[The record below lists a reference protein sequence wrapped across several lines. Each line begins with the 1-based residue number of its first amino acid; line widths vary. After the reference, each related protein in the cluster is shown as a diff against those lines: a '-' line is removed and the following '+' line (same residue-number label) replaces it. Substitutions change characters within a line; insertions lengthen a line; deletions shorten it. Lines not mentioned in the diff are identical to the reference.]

1 GTGSAPNTVTPQY
14 RLPGGQPTPRGLT
27 HCCVGYHTSSRN
39 SARPPSVQ
47 PRRRGQPTAPGES
60 SFMAKEQPKEMTV
73 AEAGRKGGQ
82 TVKARYGSDFYGQI
96 GKKGG
101 STTKKKY
108 GADHYSA
115 IGRRGGRTTADRH
128 GQEFYEEIGK
138 KGGAR
143 VKELIERGK
152 QGG

>member
-1 GTGSAPNTVTPQY
+1 
-14 RLPGGQPTPRGLT
+14 
-27 HCCVGYHTSSRN
+27 
-39 SARPPSVQ
+39 
-47 PRRRGQPTAPGES
+47 
-60 SFMAKEQPKEMTV
+60 MAKEQPKEMTV

-101 STTKKKY
+101 STTKSKY
-108 GADHYSA
+108 GADFY
-115 IGRRGGRTTADRH
+115 
-128 GQEFYEEIGK
+128 GQIGK
-138 KGGAR
+138 KGGQR